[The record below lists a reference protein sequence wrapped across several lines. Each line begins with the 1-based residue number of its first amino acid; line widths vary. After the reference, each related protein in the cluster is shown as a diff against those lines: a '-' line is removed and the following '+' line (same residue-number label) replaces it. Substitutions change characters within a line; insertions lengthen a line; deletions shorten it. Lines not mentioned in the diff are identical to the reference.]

1 MEDYNVK
8 HLNSGQ
14 DFSRPWMLHNP
25 HHTTQGWSRE
35 QVDPGVEA
43 FHRTLP
49 DYNETQ
55 LHDLPTVAKELGLAR
70 VFIKDE
76 STRFGLPAFKV
87 LGASYAV
94 HRTVC
99 KQMGLPASTT
109 LKQLKDNILK
119 NQDQSIRLVTCS
131 EGNWGRACGRM
142 AKIYGL
148 PLTIYVPGFMSEY
161 TQNLLRGEGAEVKV
175 LEGGSYDDSI
185 AATRRDS
192 EETGALMV
200 MDVSWEG
207 YTEIPKWVTDGYST
221 MLTEAGRQV
230 AALANDAKPNTFFV
244 SVGVGSWAHS
254 TVAHYKAANPNNDII
269 AVEPDTAASLK
280 ESLHVGELTPIE
292 TDDTIMAGMNCGT
305 TSQIAWPILK
315 TGVTAAVTV
324 TDQESHESVKFFK
337 KNEVNAGPCGAAT
350 LAALRKYVSTLTP
363 AARSNMVVILFSTEG
378 WREYEIPS

>member
-1 MEDYNVK
+1 MEDYHVK
-8 HLNSGQ
+8 HLDSHQ
-14 DFSRPWMLHNP
+14 AFSRPWMLLNP

-49 DYNETQ
+49 DYNETR
-55 LHDLPTVAKELGLAR
+55 LHELPTVAKELGLAR

-87 LGASYAV
+87 LGASYAI

-99 KQMGLPASTT
+99 KQLGVPASTT
-109 LKQLKDNILK
+109 LQQLKDNILK
-119 NQDQSIRLVTCS
+119 NQDESIRLVTCS

-148 PLTIYVPGFMSEY
+148 PVTIYVPGFMSEY

-200 MDVSWEG
+200 MDVSWDG
-207 YTEIPKWVTDGYST
+207 YAEIPK
-221 MLTEAGRQV
+221 
-230 AALANDAKPNTFFV
+230 V
-244 SVGVGSWAHS
+244 S
-254 TVAHYKAANPNNDII
+254 
-269 AVEPDTAASLK
+269 
-280 ESLHVGELTPIE
+280 
-292 TDDTIMAGMNCGT
+292 
-305 TSQIAWPILK
+305 
-315 TGVTAAVTV
+315 
-324 TDQESHESVKFFK
+324 
-337 KNEVNAGPCGAAT
+337 
-350 LAALRKYVSTLTP
+350 
-363 AARSNMVVILFSTEG
+363 
-378 WREYEIPS
+378 